1 MNRGF
6 LLLEILL
13 ALFLTGILWLG
24 LSTLYLAVGN
34 NWLESSG
41 NFDFRQQQRIIG
53 ERIVRKIRLARPET
67 IFFGE
72 SFNSNVTYGR
82 IEMELNF
89 EPQRK
94 IAFYQRGNNVLQGV
108 KNPGQTVFSG
118 MSLGL
123 GLEKLEFKPQGRAIR
138 VKIKTENKTLTT
150 YVIPRG
156 EVFIDE

>member
-13 ALFLTGILWLG
+13 ALFLTGVLWLG
-24 LSTLYLAVGN
+24 LSTAYLAVGN
-34 NWLESSG
+34 SWVESSG

-67 IFFGE
+67 IFFEE
-72 SFNSNVTYGR
+72 SLNSNGTYGR
-82 IEMELNF
+82 VEMELNF

-94 IAFYQRGNNVLQGV
+94 IAFYQRRNNVLQGV
-108 KNPGQTVFSG
+108 KNPGQTIFSG

-123 GLEKLEFKPQGRAIR
+123 GLEKLVFQPQERVIM
-138 VKIKTENKTLTT
+138 VKIKTEKNSLKTW
-150 YVIPRG
+150 VFPRG
-156 EVFIDE
+156 EVFNYE